1 MKIGKVFKTGI
12 TEVGNPYTP
21 GIAFGN
27 RVLAALDHI
36 YVREG
41 KVFEGSI
48 DDHIKWA
55 DEKGISEQEIRASF
69 QEMEESGWVT
79 INGDTFTPI
88 DWLINRYR

>member
-27 RVLAALDHI
+27 RVLAALD
-36 YVREG
+36 YVYIREG

-48 DDHIKWA
+48 DNHVQL
-55 DEKGISEQEIRASF
+55 GIEAGVSEQQIRANF
-69 QEMEESGWVT
+69 QEMEEGGWLT
-79 INGDTFTPI
+79 IDGDTFTPI
-88 DWLINRYR
+88 DWLLKRYR